1 MWCDEM
7 DLLGRSCMWCDDV
20 DLLGLQAAVVSPSDE
35 DSQTFTVT
43 AANGESFKLRGA
55 MTVSVS

>member
-1 MWCDEM
+1 
-7 DLLGRSCMWCDDV
+7 MWCDDM
-20 DLLGLQAAVVSPSDE
+20 DFLGLQAAVVSPSDE